1 VAYKDLIYY
10 LQYMTHHILYLGLVI
25 RTRCPSPREMRAFA
39 APDLA
44 SFINRKG
51 FYGIVVLAA
60 CRANLEFVLFSAKHT
75 GSTNDVV
82 AIAGCE
88 GGRILLGKSAIELPK
103 GYYGIGDEAFIC
115 SDTLL
120 TPWSGRGLE
129 QNKDSFNFLLSA
141 MRQCIERAFG
151 VFVGRWGLF
160 RRPLVVGA
168 AKWGLV
174 TGVCAKLHNYCIR
187 QGESAPAPPLS
198 SDMQIG
204 DDEVILDNTMSASTV
219 FNNRSGKA
227 GSSLRRN
234 LTTAIGEWGQMRP
247 DSNYRRNNH

>member
-1 VAYKDLIYY
+1 
-10 LQYMTHHILYLGLVI
+10 
-25 RTRCPSPREMRAFA
+25 MRAFA
-39 APDLA
+39 APDL
-44 SFINRKG
+44 SSLINRKG

-60 CRANLEFVLFSAKHT
+60 CRANLEFVFFSAKHT

-82 AIAGCE
+82 AIDGCE
-88 GGRILLGKSAIELPK
+88 GGRILLGKSPIELPV

-160 RRPLVVGA
+160 RRPLVFGA
-168 AKWGLV
+168 SKWGLV

-187 QGESAPAPPLS
+187 QGESDPGPPLS
-198 SDMQIG
+198 TDMQVG
-204 DDEVILDNTMSASTV
+204 DDEVIFDNNLSTSSV
-219 FNNRSGKA
+219 FVNRRGGI
-227 GSSLRRN
+227 GSTLRRN

-247 DSNYRRNNH
+247 NSNYKRNTN